1 VPEDDWDKVRTLRCP
16 DDLWKD
22 FGAAATED
30 GTDRSALLKRFMR
43 AYLDGPRA
51 RMPRRP
57 SRDQT
62 GRS

>member
-1 VPEDDWDKVRTLRCP
+1 MPEEDWDKVRTMRCP
-16 DDLWKD
+16 DKLWND

-43 AYLDGPRA
+43 AYLAGPGA

-57 SRDQT
+57 KRD
-62 GRS
+62 